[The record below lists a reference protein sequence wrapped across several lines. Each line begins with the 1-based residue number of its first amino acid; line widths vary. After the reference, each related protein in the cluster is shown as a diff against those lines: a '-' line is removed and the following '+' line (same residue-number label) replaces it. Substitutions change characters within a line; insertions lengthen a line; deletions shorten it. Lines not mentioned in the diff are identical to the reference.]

1 MAYRMFKGAH
11 VVVDPTRQLP
21 STPMQF
27 MAGGGIGI
35 ASAIFGIGGGSLT
48 VPYLNR
54 HGVVMQKQLR
64 PLLLVVYLL
73 LLQVQL
79 VLCGLVLKSTF
90 LYLIQ
95 LDISISTLLL
105 VLVS

>member
-35 ASAIFGIGGGSLT
+35 ASAILELGRKF
-48 VPYLNR
+48 NR
-54 HGVVMQKQLR
+54 SIFKPSWRGHAKAVATSAACGL
-64 PLLLVVYLL
+64 P
-73 LLQVQL
+73 VQL
-79 VLCGLVLKSTF
+79 LERLALCGLVQKNKSQCLT
-90 LYLIQ
+90 Q
-95 LDISISTLLL
+95 LVMCISMLLL
-105 VLVS
+105 ALVS